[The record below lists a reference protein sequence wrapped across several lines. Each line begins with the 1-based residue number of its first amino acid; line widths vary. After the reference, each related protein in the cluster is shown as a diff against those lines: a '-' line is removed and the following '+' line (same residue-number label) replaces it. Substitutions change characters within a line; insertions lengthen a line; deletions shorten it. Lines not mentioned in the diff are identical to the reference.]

1 MKKNVLLSI
10 RGRQN
15 YQGQDPDVIEMVTE
29 GTLELRPD
37 GWEISYEESEL
48 TGLKVHTSFASQNG
62 VITLTRSGALNS
74 QMVFQEGVSHDS
86 LYQTEFGALMITVT
100 ARALEDALSEQGGTV
115 DLSYGIEIEQTA
127 AGTIDYHL
135 DVKIK

>member
-37 GWEISYEESEL
+37 GWGDQL
-48 TGLKVHTSFASQNG
+48 
-62 VITLTRSGALNS
+62 
-74 QMVFQEGVSHDS
+74 
-86 LYQTEFGALMITVT
+86 
-100 ARALEDALSEQGGTV
+100 
-115 DLSYGIEIEQTA
+115 
-127 AGTIDYHL
+127 
-135 DVKIK
+135 

>member
-48 TGLKVHTSFASQNG
+48 TGLLCFSERGHYPDPQRGLEFADG
-62 VITLTRSGALNS
+62 LSG
-74 QMVFQEGVSHDS
+74 
-86 LYQTEFGALMITVT
+86 
-100 ARALEDALSEQGGTV
+100 GG
-115 DLSYGIEIEQTA
+115 QP
-127 AGTIDYHL
+127 
-135 DVKIK
+135 